1 LTVVF
6 IGIERAHLSLD
17 GVIQL
22 LPFHRDVKE
31 ICRLV
36 NVVVEFP
43 TNQLCKGQYSYPFM
57 LYLPDWLP
65 DSFVIQ
71 SGIER
76 FCVEYGVRA

>member
-1 LTVVF
+1 VISYTSGDCISGTIDIDLQADIVCQALTVVF
-6 IGIERAHLSLD
+6 IGIERAHLSLE

-43 TNQLCKGQYSYPFM
+43 TN
-57 LYLPDWLP
+57 
-65 DSFVIQ
+65 
-71 SGIER
+71 
-76 FCVEYGVRA
+76 